1 MDGYIRQTLRKFI
14 NLEERRANN
23 TDEYS
28 ISQQPRKG

>member
-1 MDGYIRQTLRKFI
+1 MDEYIRHTLRKFI

-23 TDEYS
+23 TDQY